1 MKVIVAAMVLIAW
14 TVVPSRVWAEAH
26 PVIDD
31 FGPGILGL
39 KITHIPSAA
48 KILGDCERVPS
59 GAIDSCAYQVGN
71 IEYTVED
78 GLLHRKRIIVVKMIS
93 QYPYGITVSQS
104 ENEVISTF
112 QTKYGIK
119 LDRLVRDDKH
129 IIYSTPIMRSTRCI
143 LDCYTYLEFSQA
155 GRLLSIGQELNF
167 SGSSD

>member
-1 MKVIVAAMVLIAW
+1 MKSIIAAMILAAGAAA
-14 TVVPSRVWAEAH
+14 SAGAWAEAQ

-39 KITHIPSAA
+39 KITHVPSAA
-48 KILGDCERVPS
+48 KILGDCERMS
-59 GAIDSCAYQVGN
+59 GTVESCTYQVGN

-104 ENEVISTF
+104 ENEIISTF

-155 GRLLSIGQELNF
+155 GRLLIIGQELNF